1 MFKKL
6 FCLVWV
12 GVTCL
17 IGENFNSLEIRFN
30 KNIES
35 EKNLKA
41 DLV

>member
-1 MFKKL
+1 MGRCHLPDKL
-6 FCLVWV
+6 N
-12 GVTCL
+12 